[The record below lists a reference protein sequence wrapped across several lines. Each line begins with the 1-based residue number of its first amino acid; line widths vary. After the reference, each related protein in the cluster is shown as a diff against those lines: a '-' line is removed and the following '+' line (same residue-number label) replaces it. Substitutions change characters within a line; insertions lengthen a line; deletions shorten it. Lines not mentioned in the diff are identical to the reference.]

1 MHLGVVLYKLQYRTG
16 RAQIRTDQQNLQQW
30 KQQQHGPWNSS
41 SDTAFAG
48 TRMTWH
54 ALSSLD
60 HQIGEV
66 GDKIIYEIK
75 WGKREKKR
83 ICTSP
88 QMAIGGAKPVAVSQN
103 WCNTTHDTTGGAAF
117 FVRKNTA
124 YATLFCPPI
133 PITPSLRSFLFV
145 VV

>member
-16 RAQIRTDQQNLQQW
+16 RAQIRTDQQNLQQL
-30 KQQQHGPWNSS
+30 KQQQHGPCNSS

-48 TRMTWH
+48 TSMTWH

-75 WGKREKKR
+75 WGKREKKEYVHHPR
-83 ICTSP
+83 W
-88 QMAIGGAKPVAVSQN
+88 Q
-103 WCNTTHDTTGGAAF
+103 
-117 FVRKNTA
+117 
-124 YATLFCPPI
+124 
-133 PITPSLRSFLFV
+133 
-145 VV
+145 